1 MSAVLTVEELD
12 VSIRYGGR
20 NQPILRD
27 INLELR
33 KGEVH
38 GLVGESGAGKSML
51 GRVILDIMPSTATI
65 DGGRIHF
72 NGKNWLGLSKKQKRR
87 YLGLE
92 ITLIPQDPMTSLNPV
107 RRVKDQIEDILQ
119 FHLKLTRSEAKDR
132 ALELLEEVHVR
143 NPERVL
149 RQFPHELSGGMR
161 QRVLIAMAFC
171 CQPALIIADEPTTAL
186 DVSVQRQILRLIR
199 ELQINSGTSIL
210 FITHDLGVVAKI
222 CDHVSLIHTGRILE
236 SGPVEKI
243 FGAPEHEYSRAL
255 IQATPRYDRPSD
267 DLIPVPA
274 ELTARLRNE
283 ALTYDQRRL
292 AKSNA

>member
-72 NGKNWLGLSKKQKRR
+72 NGKNWLGLSKKQKRHC
-87 YLGLE
+87 LGLE

-107 RRVKDQIEDILQ
+107 RRVKDQIEDVLQ
-119 FHLKLTRSEAKDR
+119 FHLKHTRSEAKDR

-210 FITHDLGVVAKI
+210 FITHDLGVVAKSVI
-222 CDHVSLIHTGRILE
+222 MS
-236 SGPVEKI
+236 
-243 FGAPEHEYSRAL
+243 A
-255 IQATPRYDRPSD
+255 
-267 DLIPVPA
+267 
-274 ELTARLRNE
+274 
-283 ALTYDQRRL
+283 
-292 AKSNA
+292 

>member
-1 MSAVLTVEELD
+1 MTVEELD
-12 VSIRYGGR
+12 VSVRYGGR

-87 YLGLE
+87 CLGLE

-132 ALELLEEVHVR
+132 ALELLDEVHVR

-161 QRVLIAMAFC
+161 
-171 CQPALIIADEPTTAL
+171 
-186 DVSVQRQILRLIR
+186 
-199 ELQINSGTSIL
+199 
-210 FITHDLGVVAKI
+210 
-222 CDHVSLIHTGRILE
+222 
-236 SGPVEKI
+236 
-243 FGAPEHEYSRAL
+243 
-255 IQATPRYDRPSD
+255 
-267 DLIPVPA
+267 
-274 ELTARLRNE
+274 
-283 ALTYDQRRL
+283 
-292 AKSNA
+292 

>member
-1 MSAVLTVEELD
+1 MSAVLAVEHLD
-12 VSIRYGGR
+12 LSIRYAGR

-65 DGGRIHF
+65 DGGCIYF
-72 NGKNWLGLSKKQKRR
+72 NGKDWLGLSRKHKRR

-92 ITLIPQDPMTSLNPV
+92 VTLIPQDPLTSLNPV
-107 RRVKDQIEDILQ
+107 RRIKDQIEDTLRY
-119 FHLKLTRSEAKDR
+119 HLKLTRSEAKDR
-132 ALELLEEVHVR
+132 AFELLEEVHVR

-161 QRVLIAMAFC
+161 QRVLIAIAFC

-186 DVSVQRQILRLIR
+186 DVSIQRQILRLIR

-236 SGPVEKI
+236 SGSADKI
-243 FGAPEHEYSRAL
+243 FGTPEHEYSRAL

-283 ALTYDQRRL
+283 AHTYDQQRL
-292 AKSNA
+292 EEPNA

>member
-1 MSAVLTVEELD
+1 MSAVLTIEALD
-12 VSIRYGGR
+12 LSIRYAGR
-20 NQPILRD
+20 NQPILRG
-27 INLELR
+27 INLALR
-33 KGEVH
+33 RGEVH

-72 NGKNWLGLSKKQKRR
+72 NGKDWLGLSRKQKRR
-87 YLGLE
+87 CLGLE

-107 RRVKDQIEDILQ
+107 RRVKDQIEDTLRFQ
-119 FHLKLTRSEAKDR
+119 LKLTRSEAKDR
-132 ALELLEEVHVR
+132 ALELLEEVYVR
-143 NPERVL
+143 NPQRVL

-161 QRVLIAMAFC
+161 QRVLIAIAFC

-236 SGPVEKI
+236 TGPAEKI

-267 DLIPVPA
+267 DFTPVPT

-283 ALTYDQRRL
+283 ALIYDRRRL
-292 AKSNA
+292 ERPNA

>member
-1 MSAVLTVEELD
+1 MSAVLTIENLD
-12 VSIRYGGR
+12 LSIRYAGR
-20 NQPILRD
+20 NQPILRG
-27 INLELR
+27 INLALR
-33 KGEVH
+33 RGEVH

-65 DGGRIHF
+65 DSGRIHF
-72 NGKNWLGLSKKQKRR
+72 NGKDWLGLSRKQKRR
-87 YLGLE
+87 CLGLE

-107 RRVKDQIEDILQ
+107 RRVKDQIEDTLRFQ
-119 FHLKLTRSEAKDR
+119 LKLTRSEAKDR
-132 ALELLEEVHVR
+132 ALELLEEVYVR
-143 NPERVL
+143 NPQRVL

-161 QRVLIAMAFC
+161 QRVLIAIAFC

-236 SGPVEKI
+236 TGPAEKI

-267 DLIPVPA
+267 DFTPVPT

-283 ALTYDQRRL
+283 ALIYDRRRL
-292 AKSNA
+292 ERPNA